1 MKFAPDPPTALLE
14 NIKCVCVIFLVCVT
28 ISVSMLTEVGCYPR
42 LQVLVT
48 ALLLPLNMSP
58 AVSPL
63 SPTPTP
69 PTALQI
75 HISSQLKFCSSFHN
89 IWIIFCSV
97 FIKLKTPFSRLTRTR
112 LYKLLVIN

>member
-1 MKFAPDPPTALLE
+1 MKFAQDPPTALLE

-48 ALLLPLNMSP
+48 ALLLPLNMSA

-63 SPTPTP
+63 SPTP
-69 PTALQI
+69 QI
-75 HISSQLKFCSSFHN
+75 HISSQLKVKF
-89 IWIIFCSV
+89 
-97 FIKLKTPFSRLTRTR
+97 
-112 LYKLLVIN
+112 